1 MDMMKM
7 MKQAADL
14 QKNMKKKQKA
24 LAKSKVSFEH
34 GGVRVEVACDMKIQS
49 IQLEEAQVVA
59 GNAKQLEQAVQKA
72 VQGALDQ
79 AQDAMNK
86 EMGSLTQG
94 MNLPGNMKLPF

>member
-7 MKQAADL
+7 MKQASDL

-24 LAKSKVSFEH
+24 LAKTKVSFEH
-34 GGVRVEVACDMKIQS
+34 GGVRVEITCDMKIQS
-49 IQLEEAQVVA
+49 IQFEEALVVA

-72 VQGALDQ
+72 VQGALDK
-79 AQDAMNK
+79 AQDEMNK

>member
-1 MDMMKM
+1 M
-7 MKQAADL
+7 
-14 QKNMKKKQKA
+14 
-24 LAKSKVSFEH
+24 
-34 GGVRVEVACDMKIQS
+34 VAS
-49 IQLEEAQVVA
+49 
-59 GNAKQLEQAVQKA
+59 NAKQLEQAVQKA

>member
-1 MDMMKM
+1 
-7 MKQAADL
+7 
-14 QKNMKKKQKA
+14 
-24 LAKSKVSFEH
+24 
-34 GGVRVEVACDMKIQS
+34 MKIQS

-94 MNLPGNMKLPF
+94 

>member
-1 MDMMKM
+1 
-7 MKQAADL
+7 
-14 QKNMKKKQKA
+14 
-24 LAKSKVSFEH
+24 
-34 GGVRVEVACDMKIQS
+34 MKIQS

-86 EMGSLTQG
+86 EMDADAG
-94 MNLPGNMKLPF
+94 MNLPGMKLLFNEDNTECFTRQFSSCIKPPGIEGELRSGWRSCWLRINAD

>member
-24 LAKSKVSFEH
+24 LAKTKVQHEQD
-34 GGVRVEVACDMKIQS
+34 GVTVEISCDMKLQS
-49 IQLEEAQVVA
+49 VQLDEALVA
-59 GNAKQLEQAVQKA
+59 AANGKKLEQAVEKA
-72 VQGALDQ
+72 VQGALDK
-79 AQDAMNK
+79 AQDVMNK

-94 MNLPGNMKLPF
+94 MGLPGNMKLPF

>member
-24 LAKSKVSFEH
+24 LAKTKVSYEY
-34 GGVRVEVACDMKIQS
+34 GGVRVEVSCDMKIQS
-49 IQLEEAQVVA
+49 IQLDETQVVE
-59 GNAKQLEQAVQKA
+59 GNAKSLEQAEEKA
-72 VQGALDQ
+72 VKGALDQ